1 MPGIQFSLTDLERL
15 LGRSLPR
22 DEDGLNE
29 ILALVKGDI
38 ESVEGNDVSIEV
50 KDSNRPDIWSV
61 EGIARALRS
70 QLDTPE
76 PREVKTSG
84 KSNLRVVIDK
94 RLKSIRPFISTAIV
108 KSLHPSEEALKS
120 WISLQEK
127 LDQTYGRKR
136 KRASIGFYQAD
147 LISSPLN
154 YTVANPDRAS
164 FAPLGSE
171 TKSTLREIVAS
182 HPKGMEYGQIISG
195 FSQWPLL
202 VDGQDRVLSLPPVI
216 NSNDLGR
223 IDVHT
228 ENILVEV
235 TGTNLETVHSA
246 LKIVVASLA
255 ERGGS
260 VYTCQELY
268 PYGSS
273 RRVTSPDLNPTS
285 AKLNL
290 PYLNSL
296 LGTSLNSREASRA
309 AEKAGYR
316 VQRASGETIYLE
328 IPCYRTDIMH
338 SVDIIEDIAIALHL
352 NKFKP
357 EWPRIWTAGSQ
368 AEETDE
374 IDTIG
379 EIMIGLGFQEVLTY
393 VLTSMQVAVDNMQ
406 TSSDGLIKL
415 LNPRMSTHTVARNW
429 LLPSLIE
436 FLSRNTHVDYPQKI
450 FEIGATINRGV
461 DTNQPVAERSNL
473 AAVTVHSEA
482 GFTEIRSS
490 LDALMDNAGWT
501 FQIRETTHPSFLPGR
516 CGAILSAGR
525 NIGTIGELS
534 PRVLRAWG
542 LNLPAAAFD
551 LTIPRREPTGVA
563 E

>member
-1 MPGIQFSLTDLERL
+1 
-15 LGRSLPR
+15 
-22 DEDGLNE
+22 
-29 ILALVKGDI
+29 
-38 ESVEGNDVSIEV
+38 
-50 KDSNRPDIWSV
+50 
-61 EGIARALRS
+61 
-70 QLDTPE
+70 
-76 PREVKTSG
+76 
-84 KSNLRVVIDK
+84 
-94 RLKSIRPFISTAIV
+94 
-108 KSLHPSEEALKS
+108 
-120 WISLQEK
+120 
-127 LDQTYGRKR
+127 
-136 KRASIGFYQAD
+136 
-147 LISSPLN
+147 
-154 YTVANPDRAS
+154 
-164 FAPLGSE
+164 
-171 TKSTLREIVAS
+171 
-182 HPKGMEYGQIISG
+182 
-195 FSQWPLL
+195 
-202 VDGQDRVLSLPPVI
+202 
-216 NSNDLGR
+216 
-223 IDVHT
+223 
-228 ENILVEV
+228 
-235 TGTNLETVHSA
+235 
-246 LKIVVASLA
+246 
-255 ERGGS
+255 
-260 VYTCQELY
+260 
-268 PYGSS
+268 
-273 RRVTSPDLNPTS
+273 
-285 AKLNL
+285 
-290 PYLNSL
+290 
-296 LGTSLNSREASRA
+296 
-309 AEKAGYR
+309 
-316 VQRASGETIYLE
+316 
-328 IPCYRTDIMH
+328 MH

-461 DTNQPVAERSNL
+461 DTNQPVAERS
-473 AAVTVHSEA
+473 
-482 GFTEIRSS
+482 S